1 MEQSLKLLICC
12 IVASLS
18 LLFIFAFT
26 IPLEYC
32 QFGFKYRHVFGF
44 RDNYVSEPKVMDKK
58 LNTEN

>member
-1 MEQSLKLLICC
+1 MLICC

-32 QFGFKYRHVFGF
+32 QFGFKYRHVFVF